1 MILYQYLHGL
11 STLSFH
17 QISLGDGEPDIL
29 RYAVGNRAVF
39 QVIYQAMTKW
49 DALLWNR
56 PIGLAPYSL
65 LSSFAPKCCF
75 SCHLNDNGFVV
86 S

>member
-1 MILYQYLHGL
+1 MALYQYLHGL

-39 QVIYQAMTKW
+39 QVIY
-49 DALLWNR
+49 
-56 PIGLAPYSL
+56 
-65 LSSFAPKCCF
+65 
-75 SCHLNDNGFVV
+75 HV
-86 S
+86 